1 MTNLWKI
8 LLARPTGEEQSTH
21 DLKGEDSNPA
31 ATGNRRKQ
39 KKSILGLLL

>member
-8 LLARPTGEEQSTH
+8 LQARPTGVEQSTQ
-21 DLKGEDSNPA
+21 DLKREGSNPA

-39 KKSILGLLL
+39 KKVF